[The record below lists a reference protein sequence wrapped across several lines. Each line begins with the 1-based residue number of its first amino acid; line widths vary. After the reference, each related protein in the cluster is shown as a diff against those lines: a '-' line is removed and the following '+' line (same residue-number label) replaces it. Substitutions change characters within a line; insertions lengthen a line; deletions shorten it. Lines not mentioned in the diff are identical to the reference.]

1 MTTILGTEKQQK
13 NDNFPGPQLKVGNWP
28 PRLKVKFSSLWP
40 CSPRYIC
47 WLYFDDNNAYSV
59 RMRCERSYS
68 PRMTDIA
75 ISLCMLMPLTGCMQ
89 MERVIPECTTS
100 PYSRSRRSVKLVL
113 YRVLVRAGRT
123 YSLIP
128 RSSHLDSRLFDRTAW
143 ARRRTTP
150 FTSISDHTLN

>member
-1 MTTILGTEKQQK
+1 MTTILWTENPVNLCFNQVQYVFIIIIIIIIIGWGKS
-13 NDNFPGPQLKVGNWP
+13 VAAC
-28 PRLKVKFSSLWP
+28 P
-40 CSPRYIC
+40 CSPGQDRM
-47 WLYFDDNNAYSV
+47 S
-59 RMRCERSYS
+59 MRCEWSYS
-68 PRMTDIA
+68 PRKTDIA

-150 FTSISDHTLN
+150 FTSDHTLN